1 MSNEAKNAELRTVF
15 ADRIKNAIATAD
27 ELLLYGMPPSW
38 RLEADLN
45 QAYKDVLQLERDQI
59 PSIIKHREQIHD
71 WITADEAISTYVKDI
86 IKFKA
91 TFMILQD
98 AVNGSLPE
106 LKAGSADTSYL
117 NQLDM
122 DLKTPLQVDNG
133 LSM

>member
-1 MSNEAKNAELRTVF
+1 MSNEAKNAGLRTVF
-15 ADRIKNAIATAD
+15 AERIKNAIGTAD
-27 ELLLYGMPPSW
+27 ELLLSGMPPSW

-45 QAYKDVLQLERDQI
+45 QAYKDVLKLERDQI
-59 PSIIKHREQIHD
+59 LTIIKHREQIHD
-71 WITADEAISTYVKDI
+71 WITAYEAFNADMKEI
-86 IKFKA
+86 IKIKA

-106 LKAGSADTSYL
+106 LKAGSVDANYL

-122 DLKTPLQVDNG
+122 DLRTPLQVDNG